1 LCRYSMGAGAAHGAI
16 KHWHSVAQIAKRYG
30 HMQNVV
36 DRAKVRRC
44 RLTLSNPRSKRL
56 ELSA

>member
-1 LCRYSMGAGAAHGAI
+1 MNECKPLMRGISNPADGKMSSGLASAFTD
-16 KHWHSVAQIAKRYG
+16 KEP
-30 HMQNVV
+30 
-36 DRAKVRRC
+36 KVRQR